1 MSALLVPLSLV
12 RLAVQQSASM
22 GMDETRRDVIDR
34 VLGDLRTTDH
44 PSARAVREAFE
55 RREGRA
61 HAP

>member
-12 RLAVQQSASM
+12 RLAVQQSHNL
-22 GMDETRRDVIDR
+22 GRDETRRDVVDR

-44 PSARAVREAFE
+44 PAARAVREAFE
-55 RREGRA
+55 RREGR